1 MENESAASEF
11 TNKVKEAFPSIK
23 QEEKEPVVNLF
34 VELIN
39 SLEKEINENKY
50 RKYLSD
56 IPENVDKAE
65 HLSKIPDGVLAF
77 ESWLYGGLADF
88 AAKNISKLEEI
99 MPSQIG
105 HLYFSLFLDDQNFE
119 KYFEKTKF
127 TPEIQAEFRVF
138 YSELFSQT
146 ELKRLIQSIGCACI
160 GLHNSATSLM
170 TSFIQQLMFDDDDM
184 FRILNEAKKLEIIRI
199 KAQKDSK
206 RSNDKK
212 HAKTRKVK
220 EYALKLYLE
229 GSFPSVKNCSENIDE
244 DVMAYAKS
252 DEIKKL
258 PGKDIVLNPKSVARK
273 IERWIG
279 IYNKEQRSKSH
290 S

>member
-1 MENESAASEF
+1 MEDESAVNEF
-11 TNKVKEAFPSIK
+11 TNKVNDVFPSIE
-23 QEEKEPVVNLF
+23 QDVKEPVIDIF
-34 VELIN
+34 AELLN
-39 SLEKEINENKY
+39 TLEKEINENKY
-50 RKYLSD
+50 LKYLND
-56 IPENVDKAE
+56 IPDNVDKAE
-65 HLSKIPDGVLAF
+65 YLSIIPDGVLPF
-77 ESWLYGGLADF
+77 ESWLYGGLADI
-88 AAKNISKLEEI
+88 AQKIISKLEEI

-105 HLYFSLFLDDQNFE
+105 YLYFSLFLDDQNFE

-127 TPEIQAEFRVF
+127 TPEMQTEFKAC
-138 YSELFSQT
+138 YSELFSQI
-146 ELKRLIQSIGCACI
+146 ELKGFIQAIGCACL

-170 TSFIQQLMFDDDDM
+170 ACFIQQIMFDDDDI
-184 FRILNEAKKLEIIRI
+184 FRVLNEAKKLEIIRN

-206 RSNDKK
+206 KSNDKK
-212 HAKTRKVK
+212 HAKTRKIRD
-220 EYALKLYLE
+220 YAIKLYLE

-244 DVMAYAKS
+244 DLMAYAKS

-279 IYNKEQRSKSH
+279 IYNKEQRLKSH